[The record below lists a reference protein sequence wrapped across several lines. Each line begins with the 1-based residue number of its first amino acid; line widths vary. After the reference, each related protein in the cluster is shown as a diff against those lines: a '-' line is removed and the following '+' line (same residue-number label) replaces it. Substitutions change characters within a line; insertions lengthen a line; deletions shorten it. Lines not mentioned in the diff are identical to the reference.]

1 MEYSDFQHPSLTE
14 VAYKEIR
21 EGILTGAL
29 PPGRKLVVNELV
41 DEWKIS
47 NTPIKEALNRLVAEE
62 LVEAMPRRGM
72 RVRKYTSV
80 ETREIFEMRTL
91 YESHCARI
99 AASTMNDRK
108 ELGAMLSKIL
118 DECRIILKSGSNEQN
133 PMRLFDLD
141 AEFHRIIVSQCGN
154 TTMIRHFDR
163 LHAHTLAIGMSVNAT
178 RPLRRWRETQKEHE
192 QIYAALKVSSPQAA
206 EKAMRVHLANTASDL
221 LAFFNLKSGRLQKRK
236 YTRNND

>member
-1 MEYSDFQHPSLTE
+1 MEYSDFQHPSLTD

-72 RVRKYTSV
+72 RVRKYTST
-80 ETREIFEMRTL
+80 ETREIFEIRTL

-99 AASTMNDRK
+99 AAEKIQMGIEPEIR
-108 ELGAMLSKIL
+108 LSNIL
-118 DECRIILKSGSNEQN
+118 NECREILQSGENNTN

-178 RPLRRWRETQKEHE
+178 RPLRRWSGTQEEHE
-192 QIYAALKVSSPQAA
+192 LIYSALKNASPNEA
-206 EKAMRVHLANTASDL
+206 EKAMRTHLDNTAGDL
-221 LAFFNLKSGRLQKRK
+221 LAFFNLRSGRLQRRK
-236 YTRNND
+236 YTGEDE